1 MKVSIVIPSK
11 KRLFSSLEK
20 WFDGTKNKVH
30 IDRNKSGF
38 MDPKMFKAYV
48 EKVVLPHFEQQPK
61 QGYEPM
67 VRYYKA
73 RLSNNAMLSFQDLII
88 VDGLISKTL
97 GMDFPG
103 EGTVYISQ
111 NSSFKRP
118 VFVDSTVKVEL
129 KVTRVDVEK
138 RRLVLD
144 TTILNSD
151 GKVCLAGSA
160 EVWLP
165 E

>member
-1 MKVSIVIPSK
+1 MPRDFNFKEGDGFSFERFISAEDVKKFAEVIGDSNPIHLDEGYAGNSFFK
-11 KRLFSSLEK
+11 KRI
-20 WFDGTKNKVH
+20 VH
-30 IDRNKSGF
+30 GAF
-38 MDPKMFKAYV
+38 LA
-48 EKVVLPHFEQQPK
+48 
-61 QGYEPM
+61 
-67 VRYYKA
+67 
-73 RLSNNAMLSFQDLII
+73 
-88 VDGLISKTL
+88 GLISKVL

-118 VFVDSTVKVEL
+118 VFVDSTVRVEV
-129 KVTRVDVEK
+129 KVTQVNAEK

-151 GKVCLAGSA
+151 GKACLAGSA
-160 EVWLP
+160 DVWLP

>member
-1 MKVSIVIPSK
+1 MQKEFSYKEGDGFSFERFISADAVRRFAEIVGDSNPIHLDEAYAEASFFK
-11 KRLFSSLEK
+11 KRI
-20 WFDGTKNKVH
+20 VH
-30 IDRNKSGF
+30 GAF
-38 MDPKMFKAYV
+38 LA
-48 EKVVLPHFEQQPK
+48 
-61 QGYEPM
+61 
-67 VRYYKA
+67 
-73 RLSNNAMLSFQDLII
+73 
-88 VDGLISKTL
+88 GLISKVL

-118 VFVDSTVKVEL
+118 VFIDSTVRVEV
-129 KVTRVDVEK
+129 KVTQANAEK

-151 GKVCLAGSA
+151 GKICLAGSA